1 MLFLHHYFNTHSPS
15 TVSSSLFIIIRT
27 PSHLFFLL
35 FILSLHVSIISFYL
49 SVSLAFCCS
58 DTQTNEPWNIRHQD
72 TERVSECV
80 CISVCVGGRLCTWE
94 WVFVCIM
101 TLALSLSG
109 LLATLE
115 GSPPAFDPTSVIQK
129 VIWQAG
135 NQIGC

>member
-15 TVSSSLFIIIRT
+15 TVSSSLFALPLIF
-27 PSHLFFLL
+27 SFYYSSSLFMS
-35 FILSLHVSIISFYL
+35 LSLVFISLSLLL
-49 SVSLAFCCS
+49 SVVQTLRQMSHEIFAIK
-58 DTQTNEPWNIRHQD
+58 TQREFL
-72 TERVSECV
+72 SV